1 MLFTYILTTL
11 WNEKLGVTYI
21 YFWLQCKIC
30 TLGKTNKTLILIK
43 HILANMNYRIFIF
56 SPSEERCLIL
66 SSFTEVAEVSWITV
80 ASLYKRYNIGNTCW
94 NTVLIQNLNWPLFFG
109 ARYHNLKSFENS
121 SRALWKGL
129 VLFFFSEESYP
140 IFQFPYQSA
149 KQLFF
154 KYFFLKSVWI

>member
-1 MLFTYILTTL
+1 MLFTYSLTTL

-30 TLGKTNKTLILIK
+30 TLGKTIKTLILIK

-121 SRALWKGL
+121 SRDLWKGL
-129 VLFFFSEESYP
+129 FLFFFQKKA
-140 IFQFPYQSA
+140 I
-149 KQLFF
+149 LFF
-154 KYFFLKSVWI
+154 SFPTNLPSNCFLNTFF